1 MRVLTNCRTLEMW
14 LVDVDDGV
22 GLHHNLAS
30 LKVLGIVPPDAN
42 ELDTFT
48 IYEQCD
54 FTKKRD
60 IKPL

>member
-1 MRVLTNCRTLEMW
+1 MW

>member
-1 MRVLTNCRTLEMW
+1 MKVLTNCRTLEMW
-14 LVDVDDGV
+14 LVEV
-22 GLHHNLAS
+22 GEVSVYHNLSS
-30 LKVLGIVPPDAN
+30 LKALGIIPPDAN

-60 IKPL
+60 IKPLV